1 MKNKTITFA
10 VLIMLVSV
18 SVSGQ
23 DFTGKQSLSE
33 IEWNSRTITGG
44 VVLKWAQTRLFDSD
58 QAIYIIET
66 DTTAG
71 QFEFG
76 VAAGDQRFVTS
87 EYAAAEGVI
96 AAINGTFFNMQE
108 GYNVHYVRV
117 NDSVVAFTD
126 EKEYGIR
133 ATGVFTATGEAVDIS
148 AWGPEK
154 EDAGMV
160 KAEDAIVSGP
170 LLTDNGK
177 DISLDS
183 INFNKNRHPRS
194 LLGITGDGHVL
205 FIAVDGRQPGY
216 AEGMSLFELRELALN
231 LGCTDILN
239 LDGGGSTTLYV
250 KGETAS
256 IGSDSRNEKG
266 ETANIGS
273 DSINVKEENPSG
285 GLVPLAGEPGFAS
298 GVVNRPS
305 GKVERAVPSI
315 VFVKEK
321 DN

>member
-1 MKNKTITFA
+1 MRSKSIRTAI
-10 VLIMLVSV
+10 VLMLVSSYAV
-18 SVSGQ
+18 GQ
-23 DFTGKQSLSE
+23 ASEGKQSLLE
-33 IEWNSRTITGG
+33 IDWNTRTITDG
-44 VVLKWAQTRLFDSD
+44 VIMKWVHTRLFDSD
-58 QAIYIIET
+58 QAIYVIET

-71 QFEFG
+71 RFEFG
-76 VAAGDQRFVTS
+76 VAAGDKPLVTS
-87 EYAAAEGVI
+87 VYAAKEGVLV
-96 AAINGTFFNMQE
+96 AINGTFFNMHE

-117 NDSVVAFTD
+117 NDSVVAVTD

-148 AWGPEK
+148 GWGPET
-154 EDAGMV
+154 EDAGTV
-160 KAEDAIVSGP
+160 LAEDAIVTGP
-170 LLTDNGK
+170 LLTDNGR
-177 DISLDS
+177 DITLDS

-194 LLGITGDGHVL
+194 LLGIKGNGNVL

-216 AEGMSLFELRELALN
+216 ADGMSLFELRELAKS
-231 LGCTDILN
+231 LGCTEILN

-250 KGETAS
+250 
-256 IGSDSRNEKG
+256 RNE
-266 ETANIGS
+266 A
-273 DSINVKEENPSG
+273 
-285 GLVPLAGEPGFAS
+285 AS